1 MDRRITDS
9 VDKHDVASQGEHV
22 RRPLHP
28 AYFVVPIIAIAAL
41 VVIGAVPRLIQ
52 KQTLIKEGQATQRQ
66 TLSVSYVVARASAP
80 LEEFTLPGNTEAI
93 QHAPIYARVD
103 GYLHQRFVDIGDIVH
118 KGQVIATIETPE
130 LDKQVET
137 ATNAIAQSK
146 ANLENSR
153 QSLSKAQ
160 ADEHTAAANV
170 RKAKADVDYYKVE
183 LARYRQL
190 AGQGAVSLEDHDTRL
205 QQYNDGM
212 AALDAAQEAQQ
223 SAQATIRSAEAGV
236 HVAEAALQA
245 ATSQR
250 GQYAASR
257 SFQKVQA
264 LFDGIVTKRNVDAG
278 ALVSSGSSTSN
289 TVLFEIA
296 QIDLLRIYAYVPEQL
311 VPDVRAGQK
320 AKLIFQAYPK
330 ESFEGTVTNIAGG
343 LDPTSKTL
351 QVELHVPNSS
361 HRLLPGMYCQVKFQ
375 EHSADTLTVVPS
387 TAVQTRAS
395 GVYVYTIDSSNHVH
409 RHSADIQRDLGGH
422 VELANAVAPGDK
434 VIISPSDDVV
444 DGIAV
449 NPVLAPADKSSS
461 AI

>member
-153 QSLSKAQ
+153 Q
-160 ADEHTAAANV
+160 
-170 RKAKADVDYYKVE
+170 
-183 LARYRQL
+183 
-190 AGQGAVSLEDHDTRL
+190 
-205 QQYNDGM
+205 
-212 AALDAAQEAQQ
+212 
-223 SAQATIRSAEAGV
+223 
-236 HVAEAALQA
+236 
-245 ATSQR
+245 
-250 GQYAASR
+250 
-257 SFQKVQA
+257 
-264 LFDGIVTKRNVDAG
+264 
-278 ALVSSGSSTSN
+278 
-289 TVLFEIA
+289 
-296 QIDLLRIYAYVPEQL
+296 
-311 VPDVRAGQK
+311 
-320 AKLIFQAYPK
+320 
-330 ESFEGTVTNIAGG
+330 
-343 LDPTSKTL
+343 
-351 QVELHVPNSS
+351 
-361 HRLLPGMYCQVKFQ
+361 
-375 EHSADTLTVVPS
+375 
-387 TAVQTRAS
+387 
-395 GVYVYTIDSSNHVH
+395 
-409 RHSADIQRDLGGH
+409 
-422 VELANAVAPGDK
+422 
-434 VIISPSDDVV
+434 
-444 DGIAV
+444 
-449 NPVLAPADKSSS
+449 
-461 AI
+461 